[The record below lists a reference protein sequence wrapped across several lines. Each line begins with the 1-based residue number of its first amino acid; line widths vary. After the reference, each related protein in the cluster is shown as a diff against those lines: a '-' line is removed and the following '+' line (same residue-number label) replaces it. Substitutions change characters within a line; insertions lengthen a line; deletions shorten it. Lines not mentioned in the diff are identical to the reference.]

1 MRQLSHTHTR
11 EYARGPDSSHAGPM
25 VCMWATSPTCM
36 SSGLRAYHGVNT
48 HVQGLRCE
56 QHTTSNIVVP
66 KTQTTQPTAAHFQQ
80 LSSNGPALWGITPP
94 RTAISQVPDGGNYA
108 IQASDTPATRRQRA
122 SHGAKPP
129 PPPVWRAPSC
139 FQDRHSA
146 DWREKTRPARPLQ
159 RLFREKT
166 RPARAKTPNSGCLK
180 HAGRTISC
188 FPDDTGPRGELCAP
202 K

>member
-36 SSGLRAYHGVNT
+36 SSGLRAYHGGNT

-80 LSSNGPALWGITPP
+80 LSSNGSALWGITPP

-146 DWREKTRPARPLQ
+146 DWREKLAQHGPSSGSSAKNSPSTRKNAKFGVFEAR
-159 RLFREKT
+159 
-166 RPARAKTPNSGCLK
+166 RANYFVLS
-180 HAGRTISC
+180 R
-188 FPDDTGPRGELCAP
+188 
-202 K
+202 

>member
-36 SSGLRAYHGVNT
+36 SSGLRAYHGGNT

-80 LSSNGPALWGITPP
+80 LSSNGSALWGITPP
-94 RTAISQVPDGGNYA
+94 RTAISQVPDGGELRHPSLRHA
-108 IQASDTPATRRQRA
+108 GDAPPEGFAWRKTPTAA
-122 SHGAKPP
+122 GLEGAELLP
-129 PPPVWRAPSC
+129 
-139 FQDRHSA
+139 
-146 DWREKTRPARPLQ
+146 RPAQ
-159 RLFREKT
+159 CRLARKNSPST
-166 RPARAKTPNSGCLK
+166 RKNAKFGVFEARRANYFVLS
-180 HAGRTISC
+180 R
-188 FPDDTGPRGELCAP
+188 
-202 K
+202 